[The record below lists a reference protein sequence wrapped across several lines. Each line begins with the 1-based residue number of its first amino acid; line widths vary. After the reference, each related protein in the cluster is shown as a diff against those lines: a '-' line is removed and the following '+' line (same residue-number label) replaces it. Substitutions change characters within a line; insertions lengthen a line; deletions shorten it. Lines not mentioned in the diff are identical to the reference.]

1 MNLYKKT
8 EKFVIDAFAR
18 AGKPTDVNHA
28 KRTVYWVK
36 ELKPDADESLLI
48 AGVAHDIERAFFGDW
63 KKGSDDPE
71 ALRKH
76 QDLSA
81 AEIEKFLRDEKYD
94 EKLIVRVKHLVA
106 CHEEGGDVDQSV
118 LCDADCLAYFE
129 EKAMR
134 HIKNIKSSG
143 KTVDE
148 MRRKVENKFQKINS
162 EKAKLIARKWY
173 EEAIE
178 ELER

>member
-8 EKFVIDAFAR
+8 EKFVIDAFAK
-18 AGKPTDVNHA
+18 AGKSTDVHHA

-63 KKGSDDPE
+63 KKESDDPE
-71 ALRKH
+71 DLRKH

-81 AEIEKFLRDEKYD
+81 VEIEKFLRDEKYD

-106 CHEEGGDVDQSV
+106 CHEEGGDVDQNV

-134 HIKNIKSSG
+134 HVKKDKADGKPLDEIKKKLDFNFHRIH
-143 KTVDE
+143 
-148 MRRKVENKFQKINS
+148 S

>member
-1 MNLYKKT
+1 MNVYNKT
-8 EKFVIDAFAR
+8 EKFVTDAFAK

-48 AGVAHDIERAFFGDW
+48 AGVAHDIERAFYGDW

-71 ALRKH
+71 DLRKH

-106 CHEEGGDVDQSV
+106 CHEEGGDVDQNV

-134 HIKNIKSSG
+134 HVKKDKADG
-143 KTVDE
+143 KPLDE
-148 MRRKVENKFQKINS
+148 IRKKIDYNFQRIHS
-162 EKAKLIARKWY
+162 EKAKKIAQKWY
-173 EEAIE
+173 DEAVR
-178 ELER
+178 ELEK